1 MAGTASESVSLPA
14 VVDLDALD
22 EVRDRLLALAD
33 RGSVTVDA
41 SAVERLTTNA
51 LVMLLSAAET
61 ARRSSST
68 FRILNPSEAMQAAI
82 GRLGLTAHFST
93 LIEG

>member
-1 MAGTASESVSLPA
+1 MAGKASDSVSLPA

-22 EVRDRLLALAD
+22 EVRDRLLGLAD
-33 RGSVTVDA
+33 RGSVEVEA
-41 SAVERLTTNA
+41 AAVERLTTNA

-68 FRILNPSEAMQAAI
+68 FKILHPSEAMQTAI
-82 GRLGLTAHFST
+82 GRLGLTAQFST